1 MKPDL
6 KPFFEGK
13 ALIAVVGASNN
24 PEKYG
29 YKVYKD
35 LKSAGMNV
43 VPVNPNHDTI
53 QNDRCYHTL
62 SDIPDVPNAISVI
75 TPPAATE
82 KIVAEAIKLGIKNI
96 WLQPG
101 AESEKAISMCEKA
114 GVNVVS
120 RICIMVQRR
129 IGPKDPFDEIM
140 DQLEKYDEG
149 TTPPKA
155 SDLIHCDD

>member
-1 MKPDL
+1 MNPDM
-6 KPFFEGK
+6 KPFFDTHS
-13 ALIAVVGASNN
+13 LIAVVGASNN

-29 YKVYKD
+29 YKVYRD

-53 QNDRCYHTL
+53 QGDRCYHSL
-62 SDIPDVPNAISVI
+62 SEVPHVPDAINIV
-75 TPPAATE
+75 TPPKATE
-82 KIVAEAIKLGIKNI
+82 KVVAEAIKLGIKNI

-101 AESEKAISMCEKA
+101 AESDRAISECEKA
-114 GVNVVS
+114 GVNLVS

-129 IGPKDPFDEIM
+129 LGPRDPFDEIM

-149 TTPPKA
+149 TLPPKS
-155 SDLIHCDD
+155 SDLIHADD